1 MLRQRTGPA
10 PKSGARRGPAQLGH
24 DRAGRPR
31 VGGSFGVRGSF
42 RAAVAAALA
51 FSLTSCGVAAGSG
64 GDLETVSGI
73 PVASEVEAIEDP
85 RSYQGQLS
93 LELVDDPV
101 EPIAADPV
109 PQLPAVVT
117 DNQGTQVEVTDVS
130 RILPL
135 DIYGTLSRMVYE
147 LGLGDNV
154 IGRDISSS
162 FPEISDLPLVT
173 TDGHQ
178 LNAESILALNPSVI
192 ITDTSLGPWDVILQ
206 LRDAGVPVV
215 VVDSHRSPENVE
227 ALTQAVGAALGLPD
241 EGRELGERTRAQI
254 VEAQEAIATITPE
267 SQTQQLRT
275 VFLYARGSAGV
286 YYMFGQDSGAD
297 ELITAAGGYDVSSEV
312 GWKGAKPANDE
323 GLIAAQ
329 PDVIIMM
336 NKGLESVGGVDG
348 LLEKFPA
355 MAQTPAGANERI
367 ISMNDDLVLSFG
379 TRTPAVLNALAVAL
393 YAPDAL

>member
-1 MLRQRTGPA
+1 MFRKRTG
-10 PKSGARRGPAQLGH
+10 SI
-24 DRAGRPR
+24 R
-31 VGGSFGVRGSF
+31 V
-42 RAAVAAALA
+42 ALIATVA
-51 FSLTSCGVAAGSG
+51 FSLTACGVATGLG
-64 GDLETVSGI
+64 GDVERISGI
-73 PVASEVEAIEDP
+73 PLASEVSAIEDP
-85 RSYQGQLS
+85 RSFRGELPLQ
-93 LELVDDPV
+93 LVDDPV
-101 EPIAADPV
+101 EPVAADPV
-109 PQLPAVVT
+109 PELPAVVT
-117 DNQGTQVEVTDVS
+117 DNQGTVVEVTDVS

-135 DIYGTLSRMVYE
+135 DIYGTLSRIVYE
-147 LGLGDNV
+147 LGLGENV

-162 FPEISDLPLVT
+162 FPEIADRPLVT
-173 TDGHQ
+173 QDGHQ
-178 LNAESILALNPSVI
+178 LNAEAILALDPSVI

-206 LRDAGVPVV
+206 VRDAGVPVV
-215 VVDSHRSPENVE
+215 VVDSHRSPGNVE
-227 ALTQAVGAALGLPD
+227 ELTGAVGAALGVPD
-241 EGRELGERTRAQI
+241 LGRELGERTRARI
-254 VEAQEAIATITPE
+254 DGAQESIATITPE
-267 SQTQQLRT
+267 SQTRQLRT

-336 NKGLESVGGVDG
+336 NKGLDSVGGVDG

-355 MAQTPAGANERI
+355 MAQTPAGANRRV

>member
-1 MLRQRTGPA
+1 M
-10 PKSGARRGPAQLGH
+10 
-24 DRAGRPR
+24 
-31 VGGSFGVRGSF
+31 
-42 RAAVAAALA
+42 
-51 FSLTSCGVAAGSG
+51 TSCGVAAGSG

>member
-1 MLRQRTGPA
+1 MLRQRTGSA
-10 PKSGARRGPAQLGH
+10 RGAGARGT
-24 DRAGRPR
+24 
-31 VGGSFGVRGSF
+31 F
-42 RAAVAAALA
+42 RLAAAAVLVA
-51 FSLTSCGVAAGSG
+51 SLTACGVAAGGG
-64 GDLETVSGI
+64 GDMAKVSGI
-73 PVASEVEAIEDP
+73 PLASEVTAIDDP
-85 RSYQGQLS
+85 RSYQGELS
-93 LELVDDPV
+93 LQLVDDPV
-101 EPIAADPV
+101 APVATDPV

-117 DNQGTQVEVTDVS
+117 DNQGTEVEVADVS

-135 DIYGTLSRMVYE
+135 DIYGTLSRIVYE

-154 IGRDISSS
+154 IGRDVSSP
-162 FPEISDLPLVT
+162 FPEIADRPLVT

-178 LNAESILALNPSVI
+178 LNAEAILALNPSVI
-192 ITDTSLGPWDVILQ
+192 ITDTSLGPWDVVLQ

-227 ALTQAVGAALGLPD
+227 ALTEAVGAALGLPD
-241 EGRELGERTRAQI
+241 QGRELGARTRAQI
-254 VEAQEAIATITPE
+254 TEAEESIETITPDSE
-267 SQTQQLRT
+267 TRQLRT

-286 YYMFGQDSGAD
+286 YYMFGEDSGAD
-297 ELITAAGGYDVSSEV
+297 ALITAAGGYDVSSEV

-355 MAQTPAGANERI
+355 MEQTPAGANRRV
-367 ISMNDDLVLSFG
+367 ISMNDDLLLSFG

>member
-1 MLRQRTGPA
+1 MLRQRTGSA
-10 PKSGARRGPAQLGH
+10 RGAGARGT
-24 DRAGRPR
+24 
-31 VGGSFGVRGSF
+31 F
-42 RAAVAAALA
+42 RLAAAAVLVA
-51 FSLTSCGVAAGSG
+51 SLTACGVAAGGG
-64 GDLETVSGI
+64 GDMAKVSGI
-73 PVASEVEAIEDP
+73 PLASEVTAIDDP
-85 RSYQGQLS
+85 RSYQGELS
-93 LELVDDPV
+93 LQLVDDPV
-101 EPIAADPV
+101 APVATDPV

-117 DNQGTQVEVTDVS
+117 DNQGTEVEVADVS

-135 DIYGTLSRMVYE
+135 DIYGTLSRIVYE

-154 IGRDISSS
+154 IGRDVSSS
-162 FPEISDLPLVT
+162 FPEIADRPLVT

-178 LNAESILALNPSVI
+178 LNAEAILALNPSVI
-192 ITDTSLGPWDVILQ
+192 ITDTSLGPWDVVLQ

-215 VVDSHRSPENVE
+215 VVDSHRSPENGE
-227 ALTQAVGAALGLPD
+227 ALTEAVGAALGLPD
-241 EGRELGERTRAQI
+241 QGRELGARTRAQI
-254 VEAQEAIATITPE
+254 TEAEESIATITPDSE
-267 SQTQQLRT
+267 TRQLRT

-286 YYMFGQDSGAD
+286 YYMFGEDSGAD
-297 ELITAAGGYDVSSEV
+297 ALITAAGGYDVSSEV

-355 MAQTPAGANERI
+355 MEQTPAGANRRV
-367 ISMNDDLVLSFG
+367 ISMNDDLLLSFG

>member
-1 MLRQRTGPA
+1 MLRQRTGSA
-10 PKSGARRGPAQLGH
+10 RGAGARGT
-24 DRAGRPR
+24 
-31 VGGSFGVRGSF
+31 F
-42 RAAVAAALA
+42 RLAAAAVLVA
-51 FSLTSCGVAAGSG
+51 SLTACGVAAGGG
-64 GDLETVSGI
+64 GDMAKVSGI
-73 PVASEVEAIEDP
+73 PLASEVTAIDDP
-85 RSYQGQLS
+85 RSYQGELS
-93 LELVDDPV
+93 LQLVDDPV
-101 EPIAADPV
+101 APVATDPV

-117 DNQGTQVEVTDVS
+117 DNQGTEVEVADVS

-135 DIYGTLSRMVYE
+135 DIYGTLSRIVYE

-154 IGRDISSS
+154 IGRDVSSS
-162 FPEISDLPLVT
+162 FPEIADRPLVT

-178 LNAESILALNPSVI
+178 LNAEAILALNPSVI
-192 ITDTSLGPWDVILQ
+192 ITDTSLGPWDVVLQ

-227 ALTQAVGAALGLPD
+227 ALTEAVGAALGLPD
-241 EGRELGERTRAQI
+241 QGRELGARTRAQI
-254 VEAQEAIATITPE
+254 TEAEESIATITPDSE
-267 SQTQQLRT
+267 TRQLRT

-286 YYMFGQDSGAD
+286 YYMFGEDSGAD
-297 ELITAAGGYDVSSEV
+297 ALITAAGGYDVSSEV

-355 MAQTPAGANERI
+355 MEQPPAGANRRV
-367 ISMNDDLVLSFG
+367 ISMNDDLLLSFG

>member
-1 MLRQRTGPA
+1 MLRQRTGSA
-10 PKSGARRGPAQLGH
+10 RGAGARGT
-24 DRAGRPR
+24 
-31 VGGSFGVRGSF
+31 F
-42 RAAVAAALA
+42 RLAAAAVLVA
-51 FSLTSCGVAAGSG
+51 SLTACGVAAGGG
-64 GDLETVSGI
+64 GDMAKVSGI
-73 PVASEVEAIEDP
+73 PLASEVTAIDDP
-85 RSYQGQLS
+85 RSYQGELS
-93 LELVDDPV
+93 LQLVDDPV
-101 EPIAADPV
+101 APVATDPV

-117 DNQGTQVEVTDVS
+117 DNQGTEVEVADVS

-135 DIYGTLSRMVYE
+135 DIYGTLSRIVYE

-154 IGRDISSS
+154 IGRDVSSS
-162 FPEISDLPLVT
+162 FPEIADRPLVT

-178 LNAESILALNPSVI
+178 LNAEAILALNPSVI
-192 ITDTSLGPWDVILQ
+192 ITDTSLGPWDVVLQ

-227 ALTQAVGAALGLPD
+227 ALTEAVGAALGLPD
-241 EGRELGERTRAQI
+241 QGRELGARTRAQI
-254 VEAQEAIATITPE
+254 TEAEESIATITPDSE
-267 SQTQQLRT
+267 TRQLRT

-286 YYMFGQDSGAD
+286 YYMFGEDSGAD
-297 ELITAAGGYDVSSEV
+297 ALITAAGGYDVSSDV

-355 MAQTPAGANERI
+355 MEQTPAGANRRV
-367 ISMNDDLVLSFG
+367 ISMNDDLLLSFG

>member
-1 MLRQRTGPA
+1 MF
-10 PKSGARRGPAQLGH
+10 
-24 DRAGRPR
+24 RPR
-31 VGGSFGVRGSF
+31 SGSF
-42 RAAVAAALA
+42 RIALAAVLTLSLA
-51 FSLTSCGVAAGSG
+51 SCGVATGAGG
-64 GDLETVSGI
+64 ETEKISGI
-73 PVASEVEAIEDP
+73 PLASEVTALEDP
-85 RSYQGQLS
+85 RSYQGQLA
-93 LELVDDPV
+93 LQLVDDPV
-101 EPIAADPV
+101 EPIATDPV

-117 DNQGTQVEVTDVS
+117 DNQGTVVEVADVS

-135 DIYGTLSRMVYE
+135 DIYGTLSRIVFE
-147 LGLGDNV
+147 LGLGGNV
-154 IGRDISSS
+154 IGRDISSA
-162 FPEISDLPLVT
+162 FPEIADVPLVT

-178 LNAESILALNPSVI
+178 LNAEAILALNPSVI
-192 ITDTSLGPWDVILQ
+192 ITDTSLGPWDVVLQ

-227 ALTQAVGAALGLPD
+227 TLTEAVGNALGLPE
-241 EGRELGERTRAQI
+241 EGRALGERTRAQI
-254 VEAQEAIATITPE
+254 AAAEESIATIAPE
-267 SQTQQLRT
+267 SETQQLRT
-275 VFLYARGSAGV
+275 VFLYARGAAGV

-297 ELITAAGGYDVSSEV
+297 ELISAAGGYDVSAEV

-336 NKGLESVGGVDG
+336 NKGLDSVGGVDG

-367 ISMNDDLVLSFG
+367 IAMNDDLVLSFG

>member
-1 MLRQRTGPA
+1 MLRQRTG
-10 PKSGARRGPAQLGH
+10 SARI
-24 DRAGRPR
+24 
-31 VGGSFGVRGSF
+31 VGVGEMF
-42 RAAVAAALA
+42 RLAAAAALV
-51 FSLTSCGVAAGSG
+51 FSLTACGVATGV
-64 GDLETVSGI
+64 GDDSTRISGI
-73 PVASEVEAIEDP
+73 PLASEVSAIEDP
-85 RSYQGQLS
+85 RSFQGELPLQ
-93 LELVDDPV
+93 LVDDPV
-101 EPIAADPV
+101 EPIATDPA

-117 DNQGTQVEVTDVS
+117 DNQGTEVEVADIS

-162 FPEISDLPLVT
+162 FPEIADRPLVT

-178 LNAESILALNPSVI
+178 LNAEAILALNPSVI
-192 ITDTSLGPWDVILQ
+192 LTDTSLGPWDVVLQ

-227 ALTQAVGAALGLPD
+227 ALTQAVGAALGLP
-241 EGRELGERTRAQI
+241 EQGRELGERTRAQI
-254 VEAQEAIATITPE
+254 VEAQESIASITPE

-329 PDVIIMM
+329 PDVIVMM
-336 NKGLESVGGVDG
+336 SKGLESVGGVDG

-355 MAQTPAGANERI
+355 MEQTPAGTNRRV
-367 ISMNDDLVLSFG
+367 ISMNDDLLLSFG

>member
-1 MLRQRTGPA
+1 MAIASTVLV
-10 PKSGARRGPAQLGH
+10 S
-24 DRAGRPR
+24 
-31 VGGSFGVRGSF
+31 
-42 RAAVAAALA
+42 LA
-51 FSLTSCGVAAGSG
+51 SCGMAAGAG
-64 GDLETVSGI
+64 GEVEKISGI
-73 PVASEVEAIEDP
+73 PLASEVTAIDDP
-85 RSYQGQLS
+85 RSYQGQLA
-93 LELVDDPV
+93 LQLVDDPV
-101 EPIAADPV
+101 EPVATDPV

-117 DNQGTQVEVTDVS
+117 DNQGTVVEVTDAS

-135 DIYGTLSRMVYE
+135 DIYGTLSRIVFE

-154 IGRDISSS
+154 IGRDVSSS
-162 FPEISDLPLVT
+162 FPEIADVPLVT

-178 LNAESILALNPSVI
+178 LNAEAILALDPSVI
-192 ITDTSLGPWDVILQ
+192 ITDTSLGPWDVVLQ

-227 ALTQAVGAALGLPD
+227 ALTGAVGEALGVPE
-241 EGRELGERTRAQI
+241 EGRALGERTRAQI
-254 VEAQEAIATITPE
+254 VAAQESIDSITPE
-267 SQTQQLRT
+267 SETQQLRT
-275 VFLYARGSAGV
+275 VFLYARGAAGV

-297 ELITAAGGYDVSSEV
+297 ELISAAGGYDVSSEV

-336 NKGLESVGGVDG
+336 NKGLDSVGGVDG

-367 ISMNDDLVLSFG
+367 IAMNDDLVLSFG

>member
-1 MLRQRTGPA
+1 M
-10 PKSGARRGPAQLGH
+10 
-24 DRAGRPR
+24 
-31 VGGSFGVRGSF
+31 V
-42 RAAVAAALA
+42 RAAAAAALV
-51 FSLTSCGVAAGSG
+51 FSLTGCGAVNGSG
-64 GDLETVSGI
+64 ADTTKISGI
-73 PVASEVEAIEDP
+73 PLASEVAAIDDP
-85 RSYQGQLS
+85 RAYQGELS

-101 EPIAADPV
+101 EPITTDPA

-117 DNQGTQVEVTDVS
+117 DNQGTEVEVSDVS

-135 DIYGTLSRMVYE
+135 DIYGTISRIVYE

-154 IGRDISSS
+154 IGRDVSSA
-162 FPEISDLPLVT
+162 FPEIADRPLVT
-173 TDGHQ
+173 ADGHQ

-192 ITDTSLGPWDVILQ
+192 VTDTSLGPWDVVLQ

-227 ALTQAVGAALGLPD
+227 ALTDAIGAALGLPD
-241 EGRELGERTRAQI
+241 QGRELGQRTRAQI
-254 VEAQEAIATITPE
+254 SETQESIATIAPDSETR
-267 SQTQQLRT
+267 QLRS

-286 YYMFGQDSGAD
+286 YYMFGEDSGAD
-297 ELITAAGGYDVSSEV
+297 ALITAAGGYDVSSEV

-355 MAQTPAGANERI
+355 MEQTPVGANRRV
-367 ISMNDDLVLSFG
+367 ISMNDDLLLSFG
-379 TRTPAVLNALAVAL
+379 TRTPAVINALAVAL

>member
-1 MLRQRTGPA
+1 MLRQRTGSA
-10 PKSGARRGPAQLGH
+10 RGAGARGT
-24 DRAGRPR
+24 
-31 VGGSFGVRGSF
+31 F
-42 RAAVAAALA
+42 RLAAAAVLVA
-51 FSLTSCGVAAGSG
+51 SLTACGVAAGGG
-64 GDLETVSGI
+64 GDMAKVSGI
-73 PVASEVEAIEDP
+73 PLASEATAIDDP
-85 RSYQGQLS
+85 RSYQGELS
-93 LELVDDPV
+93 LQLVDDPV
-101 EPIAADPV
+101 APVATDPV

-117 DNQGTQVEVTDVS
+117 DNQGTEVEVADVS

-135 DIYGTLSRMVYE
+135 DIYGTLSRIVYE

-154 IGRDISSS
+154 IGRDVSSS
-162 FPEISDLPLVT
+162 FPEIADRPLVT

-178 LNAESILALNPSVI
+178 LNAEAILALNPSVI
-192 ITDTSLGPWDVILQ
+192 ITDTSLGPWDVVLQ

-227 ALTQAVGAALGLPD
+227 ALTEAVGAALGLPD
-241 EGRELGERTRAQI
+241 QGRELGARTRAQI
-254 VEAQEAIATITPE
+254 TEAEESIATITPDSE
-267 SQTQQLRT
+267 TRQLRT

-286 YYMFGQDSGAD
+286 YYMFGEDSGAD
-297 ELITAAGGYDVSSEV
+297 ALITAAGGYDVSSEV

-355 MAQTPAGANERI
+355 MEQTPAGANRRV
-367 ISMNDDLVLSFG
+367 ISMNDDLLLSFG

>member
-10 PKSGARRGPAQLGH
+10 RGAGARGT
-24 DRAGRPR
+24 
-31 VGGSFGVRGSF
+31 F
-42 RAAVAAALA
+42 RLAAAAVLVA
-51 FSLTSCGVAAGSG
+51 SLTACGVAAGGG
-64 GDLETVSGI
+64 GDMAKVSGI
-73 PVASEVEAIEDP
+73 PLASEVTAIDDP
-85 RSYQGQLS
+85 RSYQGELS
-93 LELVDDPV
+93 LQLVDDPV
-101 EPIAADPV
+101 APVATDPV

-117 DNQGTQVEVTDVS
+117 DNQGTEVEVADVS

-135 DIYGTLSRMVYE
+135 DIYGTLSRIVYE

-154 IGRDISSS
+154 IGRDVSSS
-162 FPEISDLPLVT
+162 FPEIADRPLVT

-178 LNAESILALNPSVI
+178 LNAEAILALNPSVI
-192 ITDTSLGPWDVILQ
+192 ITDTSLGPWDVVLQ

-227 ALTQAVGAALGLPD
+227 ALTEAVGAALGLPD
-241 EGRELGERTRAQI
+241 QGRELGARTRAQI
-254 VEAQEAIATITPE
+254 TEAEESIATITPDSE
-267 SQTQQLRT
+267 TRQLRT

-286 YYMFGQDSGAD
+286 YYMFGEDSGAD
-297 ELITAAGGYDVSSEV
+297 ALITAAGGYDVSSEV

-355 MAQTPAGANERI
+355 MEQTPAGANRRV
-367 ISMNDDLVLSFG
+367 ISMNDDLLLSFG

>member
-1 MLRQRTGPA
+1 MFRQR
-10 PKSGARRGPAQLGH
+10 S
-24 DRAGRPR
+24 
-31 VGGSFGVRGSF
+31 GSF
-42 RAAVAAALA
+42 RVALAAVLTLSLA
-51 FSLTSCGVAAGSG
+51 SCGVATGAGG
-64 GDLETVSGI
+64 ETEKISGI
-73 PVASEVEAIEDP
+73 PLASEVTALEDP
-85 RSYQGQLS
+85 RSYQGQLA
-93 LELVDDPV
+93 LQLVDDPV
-101 EPIAADPV
+101 GPIATDPV

-117 DNQGTQVEVTDVS
+117 DNQGTVVEVEDVS

-135 DIYGTLSRMVYE
+135 DIYGTLSRIVFE
-147 LGLGDNV
+147 LGLGGNV
-154 IGRDISSS
+154 IGRDISSA
-162 FPEISDLPLVT
+162 FPEIADVPLVT

-178 LNAESILALNPSVI
+178 LNAEAILALNPSVI
-192 ITDTSLGPWDVILQ
+192 ITDTSLGPWDVVLQ

-227 ALTQAVGAALGLPD
+227 ALTEAVGNALGLPE
-241 EGRELGERTRAQI
+241 EGRALGERTRAQI
-254 VEAQEAIATITPE
+254 AAAEESIATIAPE
-267 SQTQQLRT
+267 SETQQLRT
-275 VFLYARGSAGV
+275 VFLYARGAAGV

-297 ELITAAGGYDVSSEV
+297 ELISAAGGYDVSSEV

-336 NKGLESVGGVDG
+336 NKGLDSVGGVDG

-367 ISMNDDLVLSFG
+367 IAMNDDLVLSFG

>member
-1 MLRQRTGPA
+1 MLRQRTGSA
-10 PKSGARRGPAQLGH
+10 RGAGARGT
-24 DRAGRPR
+24 
-31 VGGSFGVRGSF
+31 F
-42 RAAVAAALA
+42 RLAAAAVLVA
-51 FSLTSCGVAAGSG
+51 SLTACGVAAGGG
-64 GDLETVSGI
+64 GDMAKVSGI
-73 PVASEVEAIEDP
+73 PLASEVTAIDDP
-85 RSYQGQLS
+85 RSYQGELS
-93 LELVDDPV
+93 LQLVDDPV
-101 EPIAADPV
+101 APVATDPV

-117 DNQGTQVEVTDVS
+117 DNQGTEVEVADVS

-135 DIYGTLSRMVYE
+135 DIYGTLSRIVYE

-154 IGRDISSS
+154 IGRDVSSS
-162 FPEISDLPLVT
+162 FPEIADRPLVT

-178 LNAESILALNPSVI
+178 LNAEAILALNPSVI
-192 ITDTSLGPWDVILQ
+192 ITDTSLGPWDVVLQ

-227 ALTQAVGAALGLPD
+227 ALTEAVGAALGLPD
-241 EGRELGERTRAQI
+241 QGSELGARTRAQI
-254 VEAQEAIATITPE
+254 TEAEESIATITPDSE
-267 SQTQQLRT
+267 TRQLRT

-286 YYMFGQDSGAD
+286 YYMFGEDSGAD
-297 ELITAAGGYDVSSEV
+297 ALITAAGGYDVSSEV

-355 MAQTPAGANERI
+355 MEQTPAGANRRV
-367 ISMNDDLVLSFG
+367 ISMNDDLLLSFG

>member
-1 MLRQRTGPA
+1 MLRQRTGSA
-10 PKSGARRGPAQLGH
+10 RGAGARGT
-24 DRAGRPR
+24 
-31 VGGSFGVRGSF
+31 F
-42 RAAVAAALA
+42 RLAAAAVLVA
-51 FSLTSCGVAAGSG
+51 SLTACGVAAGGG
-64 GDLETVSGI
+64 GDMAKVSGI
-73 PVASEVEAIEDP
+73 PLASEVTAIDDP
-85 RSYQGQLS
+85 RSYQGELS
-93 LELVDDPV
+93 LQLVDDPV
-101 EPIAADPV
+101 APVATDPV

-117 DNQGTQVEVTDVS
+117 ENQGTEVEVADVS

-135 DIYGTLSRMVYE
+135 DIYGTLSRIVYE

-154 IGRDISSS
+154 IGRDVSSS
-162 FPEISDLPLVT
+162 FPEIADRPLVT

-178 LNAESILALNPSVI
+178 LNAEAILALNPSVI
-192 ITDTSLGPWDVILQ
+192 ITDTSLGPWDVVLQ

-227 ALTQAVGAALGLPD
+227 ALTEAVGAALGLPD
-241 EGRELGERTRAQI
+241 QGRELGARTRAQI
-254 VEAQEAIATITPE
+254 TEAEESIATITPDSE
-267 SQTQQLRT
+267 TRQLRT

-286 YYMFGQDSGAD
+286 YYMFGEDSGAD
-297 ELITAAGGYDVSSEV
+297 ALITAAGGYDVSSEV

-355 MAQTPAGANERI
+355 MEQTPAGANRRV
-367 ISMNDDLVLSFG
+367 ISMNDDLLLSFG

>member
-1 MLRQRTGPA
+1 MLRQRTG
-10 PKSGARRGPAQLGH
+10 SARA
-24 DRAGRPR
+24 A
-31 VGGSFGVRGSF
+31 GVRRTL
-42 RAAVAAALA
+42 RAAAAATLLL
-51 FSLTSCGVAAGSG
+51 SLTACGLAAGAG
-64 GDLETVSGI
+64 GDVEKISGI
-73 PVASEVEAIEDP
+73 PLASEVTAIDDP
-85 RSYQGQLS
+85 RAYQGQLA
-93 LELVDDPV
+93 LQLVDDPV
-101 EPIAADPV
+101 DPVAVDPV

-117 DNQGTQVEVTDVS
+117 DNQGTQVEITDAS

-135 DIYGTLSRMVYE
+135 DIYGTLSRIVFE
-147 LGLGDNV
+147 LGLGENV
-154 IGRDISSS
+154 IGRDISSA
-162 FPEISDLPLVT
+162 FPEVADVPLVT

-178 LNAESILALNPSVI
+178 LNAEAILALNPSVI
-192 ITDTSLGPWDVILQ
+192 ITDTSLGPWDVVLQ

-227 ALTQAVGAALGLPD
+227 ALTGAVGEALGLPE
-241 EGRELGERTRAQI
+241 EGRALGERTRAQVI
-254 VEAQEAIATITPE
+254 EAQESIATITPE
-267 SQTQQLRT
+267 SETRQLRT
-275 VFLYARGSAGV
+275 VFLYARGAAGV

-336 NKGLESVGGVDG
+336 NKGLDSVGGVDG

-367 ISMNDDLVLSFG
+367 IAMNDDLVLSFG

>member
-1 MLRQRTGPA
+1 MLRQRTGSA
-10 PKSGARRGPAQLGH
+10 RGAGARGT
-24 DRAGRPR
+24 
-31 VGGSFGVRGSF
+31 F
-42 RAAVAAALA
+42 RLAAAAVLVA
-51 FSLTSCGVAAGSG
+51 SLTACGVAAGGG
-64 GDLETVSGI
+64 GDMAKVSGI
-73 PVASEVEAIEDP
+73 PLASEVTAIDDP
-85 RSYQGQLS
+85 RSYQGELS
-93 LELVDDPV
+93 LQLVDDPV
-101 EPIAADPV
+101 APVATDPV

-117 DNQGTQVEVTDVS
+117 DNQGTEVEVADVS

-135 DIYGTLSRMVYE
+135 DIYGTLSRIVYE

-154 IGRDISSS
+154 IGRDVSSS
-162 FPEISDLPLVT
+162 FPEIADRPLVT

-178 LNAESILALNPSVI
+178 LNAEAILALNPSVI
-192 ITDTSLGPWDVILQ
+192 ITDTSLGPWDVVLQ

-227 ALTQAVGAALGLPD
+227 ALTEAVGAALGLPD
-241 EGRELGERTRAQI
+241 QGRELGARTRAQI
-254 VEAQEAIATITPE
+254 TEAEESIATITPDSE
-267 SQTQQLRT
+267 TRQLRT

-286 YYMFGQDSGAD
+286 YYMFGEDSGAD
-297 ELITAAGGYDVSSEV
+297 ALITAAGGYDVSSEV

-355 MAQTPAGANERI
+355 MEQTPAGANRRV
-367 ISMNDDLVLSFG
+367 ISMNDDLLLSFG

>member
-1 MLRQRTGPA
+1 MLRQRTGSA
-10 PKSGARRGPAQLGH
+10 RGAGARGT
-24 DRAGRPR
+24 
-31 VGGSFGVRGSF
+31 F
-42 RAAVAAALA
+42 RLAAAAVLVA
-51 FSLTSCGVAAGSG
+51 SLTACGVAAGGG
-64 GDLETVSGI
+64 GDVEKVSGI
-73 PVASEVEAIEDP
+73 PLASEVTAIDDP
-85 RSYQGQLS
+85 RSYQGELS
-93 LELVDDPV
+93 LQLVDDPV
-101 EPIAADPV
+101 APVATAPV

-117 DNQGTQVEVTDVS
+117 DNQGTEVEVADVS

-135 DIYGTLSRMVYE
+135 DIYGTLSRIVYE

-154 IGRDISSS
+154 IGRDVSSS
-162 FPEISDLPLVT
+162 FPEIADRPLVT

-192 ITDTSLGPWDVILQ
+192 ITDTSLGPWDVVLQ

-227 ALTQAVGAALGLPD
+227 ALTEAVGAALGLPD
-241 EGRELGERTRAQI
+241 QGRELGERTRAQI
-254 VEAQEAIATITPE
+254 VEAEESIATITPDSE
-267 SQTQQLRT
+267 TRQLRT

-286 YYMFGQDSGAD
+286 YYMFGEDSGAD
-297 ELITAAGGYDVSSEV
+297 ALITAAGGYDVSSEV

-355 MAQTPAGANERI
+355 MEQTPAGANRRV
-367 ISMNDDLVLSFG
+367 ISMNDDLLLSFG

>member
-1 MLRQRTGPA
+1 M
-10 PKSGARRGPAQLGH
+10 
-24 DRAGRPR
+24 
-31 VGGSFGVRGSF
+31 V
-42 RAAVAAALA
+42 VASTLLV
-51 FSLTSCGVAAGSG
+51 SLTACGMAAGAG
-64 GDLETVSGI
+64 GDVEKISGI
-73 PVASEVEAIEDP
+73 PLASEVAALEDP
-85 RSYQGQLS
+85 RSYQGQLA
-93 LELVDDPV
+93 LQLTDDPV
-101 EPIAADPV
+101 EPVAADPV
-109 PQLPAVVT
+109 PQLPVVVT
-117 DNQGTQVEVTDVS
+117 DNQGTVVEVADVS

-135 DIYGTLSRMVYE
+135 DIYGTLSRIVFE

-162 FPEISDLPLVT
+162 FPEIADVPLVT

-178 LNAESILALNPSVI
+178 LNAEAILALNPSVI
-192 ITDTSLGPWDVILQ
+192 ITDTSLGPWDVVLQ

-227 ALTQAVGAALGLPD
+227 ALTEAVGNAVGLPE
-241 EGRELGERTRAQI
+241 EGRALGERTRAQVI
-254 VEAQEAIATITPE
+254 EAQESIATITPE
-267 SQTQQLRT
+267 SETQQLRT
-275 VFLYARGSAGV
+275 VFLYARGAAGV

-336 NKGLESVGGVDG
+336 IKCLDSVGGVDG

-367 ISMNDDLVLSFG
+367 IAMNDDLVLSFG

-393 YAPDAL
+393 YAPESL

>member
-1 MLRQRTGPA
+1 MFRQR
-10 PKSGARRGPAQLGH
+10 SGSLPL
-24 DRAGRPR
+24 
-31 VGGSFGVRGSF
+31 
-42 RAAVAAALA
+42 AVAAILALT
-51 FSLTSCGVAAGSG
+51 LTSCGVATGLG
-64 GDLETVSGI
+64 GDPETISGI
-73 PVASEVEAIEDP
+73 PLASEVSATADP
-85 RSYQGQLS
+85 RSFAGELS

-101 EPIAADPV
+101 DPVTTDPV

-117 DNQGTQVEVTDVS
+117 DNQGTVVEVADVS

-135 DIYGTLSRMVYE
+135 DVYGTLSRIVFE

-154 IGRDISSS
+154 IGRDVSSA
-162 FPEISDLPLVT
+162 FPEISDRPLVT
-173 TDGHQ
+173 QDGHQ
-178 LNAESILALNPSVI
+178 LNAEAILALDPSVI

-206 LRDAGVPVV
+206 LRDAGIPVV
-215 VVDSHRSPENVE
+215 VVDSHRSPDNVE
-227 ALTQAVGAALGLPD
+227 ALTHSVADGLGVPEL
-241 EGRELGERTRAQI
+241 GRELGERTRAKIARTEESISSI
-254 VEAQEAIATITPE
+254 VPE
-267 SQTQQLRT
+267 SETARLRT

-297 ELITAAGGYDVSSEV
+297 ELITAAGGYDVSTEV

-329 PDVIIMM
+329 PDVIVMM
-336 NKGLESVGGVDG
+336 SKGLESVGGVDG

-355 MAQTPAGANERI
+355 LAQTPAGANQRVVA
-367 ISMNDDLVLSFG
+367 MNDDLVLSFG

>member
-1 MLRQRTGPA
+1 MG
-10 PKSGARRGPAQLGH
+10 GARGFARM
-24 DRAGRPR
+24 
-31 VGGSFGVRGSF
+31 
-42 RAAVAAALA
+42 AVAAAVVASLA
-51 FSLTSCGVAAGSG
+51 ACGVATGSG
-64 GDLETVSGI
+64 ADATKISGI
-73 PVASEVEAIEDP
+73 PSAAEVSATEDA
-85 RSYQGQLS
+85 RAFQGELPLQ
-93 LELVDDPV
+93 LVDDPV
-101 EPIAADPV
+101 EPIASGPA

-117 DNQGTQVEVTDVS
+117 DNQGTTVEVADVS

-135 DIYGTLSRMVYE
+135 DIYGTLSQIVFE
-147 LGLGDNV
+147 LGLGENV

-162 FPEISDLPLVT
+162 FPEIADRPLVT

-178 LNAESILALNPSVI
+178 LNAEAILALNPSVI
-192 ITDTSLGPWDVILQ
+192 LTDTSLGPWDVMLQ
-206 LRDAGVPVV
+206 LRDAGIPVV

-227 ALTQAVGAALGLPD
+227 ALTEAVGAALGVSE
-241 EGRELGERTRAQI
+241 EGRALGERTRGQI
-254 VEAQEAIATITPE
+254 METQEAIATITPE

-297 ELITAAGGYDVSSEV
+297 ALITAAGGYDVSSEV

-329 PDVIIMM
+329 PDVIVMM
-336 NKGLESVGGVDG
+336 SKGLESVGGVDG

-355 MAQTPAGANERI
+355 MEQTPAGMNRRV
-367 ISMNDDLVLSFG
+367 ISMNDDLLLSFG

>member
-1 MLRQRTGPA
+1 MA
-10 PKSGARRGPAQLGH
+10 IA
-24 DRAGRPR
+24 
-31 VGGSFGVRGSF
+31 
-42 RAAVAAALA
+42 AAVA
-51 FSLTSCGVAAGSG
+51 FSLTACGSVTALGA
-64 GDLETVSGI
+64 DPELVSGI
-73 PVASEVEAIEDP
+73 PLASEVTAIEDP
-85 RSYQGQLS
+85 RAYQGELS
-93 LELVDDPV
+93 LQIVDDPV
-101 EPIAADPV
+101 DPVSDEPV

-117 DNQGTQVEVTDVS
+117 DNQGTVVEVADVS

-135 DIYGTLSRMVYE
+135 DIYGTLSRIVFE
-147 LGLGDNV
+147 LGLGENV
-154 IGRDISSS
+154 IGRDVSSS
-162 FPEISDLPLVT
+162 FPEIADRPLVT

-178 LNAESILALNPSVI
+178 LSAEAILALDPSVI

-227 ALTQAVGAALGLPD
+227 ELTEAVGAALGVPD
-241 EGRELGERTRAQI
+241 LGRELGDRTRAR
-254 VEAQEAIATITPE
+254 VLEAQESIATVAPDSE
-267 SQTQQLRT
+267 MQRLRT

-297 ELITAAGGYDVSSEV
+297 SLITAAGGYDVSSEV

-329 PDVIIMM
+329 PDVILMM

-355 MAQTPAGANERI
+355 MAQTPAGANRRV
-367 ISMNDDLVLSFG
+367 ISVNDDLALSFG